1 MIQAMT
7 TGNDKKLHQIRMM
20 FLSKKTQLTN
30 IIMGLKQKLNAL
42 NKEVDVEIR
51 IRDTLLDNE
60 QAVNRRLRSE
70 VTKAK
75 DVLMTNELS
84 LKAKDCFKKL
94 VDLNNDEKVL
104 LDDGSLHDLF
114 QRDND
119 ARQTFEYIKQS
130 NQIEDDLKLKVQ
142 KRYRSNQI
150 AFRNLSNL
158 QSVAI
163 EKNDRLEDL
172 QDSPTQ

>member
-1 MIQAMT
+1 MT
-7 TGNDKKLHQIRMM
+7 TGNDKKLHAIRMM

-30 IIMGLKQKLNAL
+30 IIMSLKQKLNTL

-70 VTKAK
+70 VIKAK

-114 QRDND
+114 
-119 ARQTFEYIKQS
+119 
-130 NQIEDDLKLKVQ
+130 
-142 KRYRSNQI
+142 
-150 AFRNLSNL
+150 
-158 QSVAI
+158 
-163 EKNDRLEDL
+163 
-172 QDSPTQ
+172 

>member
-1 MIQAMT
+1 MEYETLQKVNTNLVNENRELKEKAEENKLKVKDMKLMIQAMT
-7 TGNDKKLHQIRMM
+7 TGNDKKLHAIRMM

-30 IIMGLKQKLNAL
+30 IIMSLKQKLNTL

-70 VTKAK
+70 VIKAK

-114 QRDND
+114 
-119 ARQTFEYIKQS
+119 
-130 NQIEDDLKLKVQ
+130 
-142 KRYRSNQI
+142 
-150 AFRNLSNL
+150 
-158 QSVAI
+158 
-163 EKNDRLEDL
+163 
-172 QDSPTQ
+172 